1 MTITDKIIIA
11 AIAGTITLAVLLP
24 VFLADTVKNA
34 YQNRRRIGKALAGGL
49 AKIGAAFAACLAEI
63 GGCLA

>member
-24 VFLADTVKNA
+24 VFLADVARKA
-34 YQNRRRIGKALAGGL
+34 YRNRRQIGKALAR
-49 AKIGAAFAACLAEI
+49 IGAAMTDSAREIGACLA
-63 GGCLA
+63 